1 MCQYGAYGFAQ
12 HGRTYRQILAH
23 YYQGSEIGKAPS
35 SNVRVLL
42 QSGRRAIAFRG
53 ATRASGG
60 VKLRASK
67 TYRAVRSGSR
77 VELRTSGGQRVGRFS
92 APLIVTSRPDVTRLR
107 GTAISGKRDG
117 RYRGLIAIWPSGA
130 GGVSAV
136 NHASIDDYVKGVVP
150 GEMPPTWHVEAVK
163 SQAVAARSYALATK
177 KPGATFDLYPDTRSQ
192 VYRGYDGE
200 HANANQAV
208 DRTAR
213 EVVTHDGKVAVTY
226 FFSTSGGET
235 ENVENVFYGARPTS
249 YLRGVDDPYDDISPR
264 HRWRF
269 EFTSGQM
276 QSRLRGLV
284 KGSFRGID
292 VTRRGVSPRVVSA
305 EVVGSGGRTRVSGA
319 TLRSRLGLYDT
330 WASFETVNSRV
341 SAAAGGR
348 SQRRRGAPR
357 EIYGSVFPAPRGGLI
372 TIERRDGKRW
382 RPIRLAPISAAG
394 DYGVTVQEAGVY
406 RVRADGVTG
415 PSVRVG

>member
-1 MCQYGAYGFAQ
+1 MGAAERICRHSCPAGATNGYLSVRTLGPIALEGPRASDMLRTSFLTALLLLLPGAASADAASRTIVRGAGWGHGAGMCQYGAYGFAQ

-249 YLRGVDDPYDDISPR
+249 YLRGVDDPYD
-264 HRWRF
+264 
-269 EFTSGQM
+269 
-276 QSRLRGLV
+276 
-284 KGSFRGID
+284 
-292 VTRRGVSPRVVSA
+292 
-305 EVVGSGGRTRVSGA
+305 
-319 TLRSRLGLYDT
+319 
-330 WASFETVNSRV
+330 
-341 SAAAGGR
+341 
-348 SQRRRGAPR
+348 
-357 EIYGSVFPAPRGGLI
+357 
-372 TIERRDGKRW
+372 
-382 RPIRLAPISAAG
+382 
-394 DYGVTVQEAGVY
+394 
-406 RVRADGVTG
+406 
-415 PSVRVG
+415 